1 MMIKEPAIERKNPL
15 WELATEYLSHLQF
28 ERRLSNNTLYAY
40 NYDLKKYINFMY
52 NELQLMSI
60 DLIQSTHIEKF
71 VNKLSDAP
79 KMDNKEGIKKSSS
92 IHRLFSTIR
101 GFHQYLCQLRIT
113 KNDPSQLLV
122 PPRLTRSIPTTL
134 LVEEVNQIIQ
144 SVDLN
149 KKYALRDQAILSML
163 YASGLRVTELVDLK
177 LKNLMM
183 DEGLI
188 RVFGKGGKERIIPF
202 GKRALTFL
210 KLYLKEVRPSNS
222 KKGKSQGILFLN
234 HRGGK
239 LTRMS
244 IWNILHENTLRA
256 GITKKVSPHVLRHS
270 FATHLLEGGAD
281 LRSVQEMLGHSDIT
295 TTQIYTNIDKI
306 YLKEIHKEFHP
317 RG

>member
-1 MMIKEPAIERKNPL
+1 MINEPAIERNNPL

-40 NYDLKKYINFMY
+40 NLDLKKYTHFLFSELHLTSIN
-52 NELQLMSI
+52 SI
-60 DLIQSTHIEKF
+60 KASHIENF
-71 VNKLSDAP
+71 VKDLNNAGTMDA
-79 KMDNKEGIKKSSS
+79 KSELKKSST

-113 KNDPSQLLV
+113 ENDPSELLV
-122 PPRLTRSIPTTL
+122 PPRLTRKIPTTL
-134 LVEEVNQIIQ
+134 LVEEVDKIIQ
-144 SVDLN
+144 AVDLT
-149 KKYALRDQAILSML
+149 KKYALRDQAILSLL
-163 YASGLRVTELVDLK
+163 YASGIRVTELVDLK

-183 DEGLI
+183 DDGLI
-188 RVFGKGGKERIIPF
+188 RVFGKGRKERIVPI
-202 GKRALTFL
+202 GKIALSFL
-210 KLYLKEVRPSNS
+210 TLYLKELRPSNS
-222 KKGKSQGILFLN
+222 RKGKSQGILFLN

-317 RG
+317 RS

>member
-1 MMIKEPAIERKNPL
+1 MIEEPAIGRNNPL

-28 ERRLSNNTLYAY
+28 ERRLSTNTLNAY
-40 NYDLKKYINFMY
+40 NHDLKKYTNFMFDK
-52 NELQLMSI
+52 LQLMSI
-60 DLIQSTHIEKF
+60 DSIQSSHIENF
-71 VNKLSDAP
+71 VNKLSNKAT
-79 KMDNKEGIKKSSS
+79 MDKKEGLKKSSS

-134 LVEEVNQIIQ
+134 IVEEVNQIIQ
-144 SVDLN
+144 SVNLN
-149 KKYALRDQAILSML
+149 KKFAIRDQAILSML

-177 LKNLMM
+177 LKNIMM

-188 RVFGKGGKERIIPF
+188 RVFGKGGKERIVPF
-202 GKRALTFL
+202 GKTALTFL
-210 KLYLKEVRPSNS
+210 KLYLKLIRPSSS

-239 LTRMS
+239 LTRMA
-244 IWNILHENTLRA
+244 IWNILHENTIRA
-256 GITKKVSPHVLRHS
+256 GINKKVSPHVLRHS

-306 YLKEIHKEFHP
+306 YLKEIHKQFHP

>member
-1 MMIKEPAIERKNPL
+1 MIKEPTIEKNNPL

-28 ERRLSNNTLYAY
+28 ERRLSNNTLYSY
-40 NYDLKKYINFMY
+40 SHDLKKYINFMY
-52 NELQLMSI
+52 NKLQLMSI
-60 DLIQSTHIEKF
+60 DSIQSGHIEKF
-71 VNKLSDAP
+71 VNELSNAP

-113 KNDPSQLLV
+113 NNDPSQLLV
-122 PPRLTRSIPTTL
+122 SPRLTRSIPTTL

-144 SVDLN
+144 SIDLN
-149 KKYALRDQAILSML
+149 KKYAFRDQAILSML

-177 LKNLMM
+177 VKNLMM

-188 RVFGKGGKERIIPF
+188 RVFGKGGKERIVPF
-202 GKRALTFL
+202 GKTALTFL

>member
-1 MMIKEPAIERKNPL
+1 MITEPEIKRNDPL

-28 ERRLSNNTLYAY
+28 ERRLSNNTLIAY
-40 NYDLKKYINFMY
+40 NLDLKKYTHYLSSKLHLTSIN
-52 NELQLMSI
+52 SI
-60 DLIQSTHIEKF
+60 KASHIENF
-71 VNKLSDAP
+71 VKDLNNTGKLHRKSDL
-79 KMDNKEGIKKSSS
+79 KKSST

-101 GFHQYLCQLRIT
+101 GFHQYLCQLKIT
-113 KNDPSQLLV
+113 NNDPSELLV
-122 PPRLTRSIPTTL
+122 PPRLTRKIPTIL
-134 LVEEVNQIIQ
+134 SIEEIDNIIQ
-144 SVDLN
+144 SVDLT
-149 KKYALRDQAILSML
+149 KKYALRDQAILSLL
-163 YASGLRVTELVDLK
+163 YASGIRVTELVDLK

-183 DEGLI
+183 DDGLI
-188 RVFGKGGKERIIPF
+188 RVFGKGRKERIVPI
-202 GKRALTFL
+202 GKIALSFL
-210 KLYLKEVRPSNS
+210 ILYLKELRPFNS

-234 HRGGK
+234 HRGSK

>member
-1 MMIKEPAIERKNPL
+1 MINEPAIERNNPL

-40 NYDLKKYINFMY
+40 NLDLKKYTHFLFSELHLTSIN
-52 NELQLMSI
+52 SI
-60 DLIQSTHIEKF
+60 KASHIENF
-71 VNKLSDAP
+71 VKDLNNAGIMDTKSDL
-79 KMDNKEGIKKSSS
+79 KKSST

-113 KNDPSQLLV
+113 ENDPSELLV
-122 PPRLTRSIPTTL
+122 PPRLTRKIPTTL
-134 LVEEVNQIIQ
+134 LVEEVDKIIQ
-144 SVDLN
+144 AVDLT
-149 KKYALRDQAILSML
+149 KKYALRDQAILSLL
-163 YASGLRVTELVDLK
+163 YASGIRVTELVDLK

-183 DEGLI
+183 DDGLI
-188 RVFGKGGKERIIPF
+188 RVFGKGRKERIVPI
-202 GKRALTFL
+202 GKIALSFL
-210 KLYLKEVRPSNS
+210 TLYLKELRPSNS
-222 KKGKSQGILFLN
+222 RKGKSQGILFLN

-317 RG
+317 RS

>member
-1 MMIKEPAIERKNPL
+1 MINEPAVERKNPL

-40 NYDLKKYINFMY
+40 SLDLKKYTHFLFSELHLTSIN
-52 NELQLMSI
+52 SI
-60 DLIQSTHIEKF
+60 KASHIENF
-71 VNKLSDAP
+71 VNDLNYTG
-79 KMDNKEGIKKSSS
+79 KMDRKSNFKKPST

-101 GFHQYLCQLRIT
+101 GFHQYLCQLKIT
-113 KNDPSQLLV
+113 KNDPSELLV
-122 PPRLTRSIPTTL
+122 PPRLTRKIPTTL
-134 LVEEVNQIIQ
+134 SVEEVDKIIE
-144 SVDLN
+144 SVDLT
-149 KKYALRDQAILSML
+149 KKYALRDQAILSLL
-163 YASGLRVTELVDLK
+163 YASGIRVTELVDLK

-183 DEGLI
+183 DDGLI
-188 RVFGKGGKERIIPF
+188 RVFGKGRKERIVPI
-202 GKRALTFL
+202 GKMALSFL
-210 KLYLKEVRPSNS
+210 TLYLKELRPSNS

-234 HRGGK
+234 HRGEK

-317 RG
+317 RS

>member
-1 MMIKEPAIERKNPL
+1 MINEPAIERNNPL

-40 NYDLKKYINFMY
+40 NLDLKKYTHFLFSELHLTSIN
-52 NELQLMSI
+52 SI
-60 DLIQSTHIEKF
+60 KASHIENF
-71 VNKLSDAP
+71 VKDLNNAGTMDTKSDF
-79 KMDNKEGIKKSSS
+79 KKSST

-113 KNDPSQLLV
+113 ENDPSELLV
-122 PPRLTRSIPTTL
+122 PPRLTQKIPTTL
-134 LVEEVNQIIQ
+134 LVEEVDKIIQ
-144 SVDLN
+144 AVDLT
-149 KKYALRDQAILSML
+149 KKYALRDQAILSLL
-163 YASGLRVTELVDLK
+163 YASGIRVTELVDLK

-183 DEGLI
+183 DDGLI
-188 RVFGKGGKERIIPF
+188 RVFGKGRKERIVPI
-202 GKRALTFL
+202 GKIALSFL
-210 KLYLKEVRPSNS
+210 TLYLKELRPSNS
-222 KKGKSQGILFLN
+222 RKGKSQGILFLN

-317 RG
+317 RS

>member
-1 MMIKEPAIERKNPL
+1 MINEPAIERNNPL

-40 NYDLKKYINFMY
+40 NLDLKKYTHFLFSELHLTSIN
-52 NELQLMSI
+52 SI
-60 DLIQSTHIEKF
+60 KASHIENF
-71 VNKLSDAP
+71 VKDLNNAETMGAKSDL
-79 KMDNKEGIKKSSS
+79 KKSST

-113 KNDPSQLLV
+113 ENDPSELLV
-122 PPRLTRSIPTTL
+122 PPRLTRNIPTTL
-134 LVEEVNQIIQ
+134 LVEEVDKIIQ
-144 SVDLN
+144 AVDLT
-149 KKYALRDQAILSML
+149 KKYALRDQAILSLL
-163 YASGLRVTELVDLK
+163 YASGIRVTELVDLK

-183 DEGLI
+183 DDGLI
-188 RVFGKGGKERIIPF
+188 RVFGKGRKERIVPI
-202 GKRALTFL
+202 GKIALSFL
-210 KLYLKEVRPSNS
+210 TLYLKELRPSNS
-222 KKGKSQGILFLN
+222 RKGKSQGILFLN

-317 RG
+317 RS

>member
-1 MMIKEPAIERKNPL
+1 MINEPAIERNNPL

-40 NYDLKKYINFMY
+40 NFDLKKYTHFLFSELHLTSIN
-52 NELQLMSI
+52 SI
-60 DLIQSTHIEKF
+60 KASHIENF
-71 VNKLSDAP
+71 VKDLNNAGTMDTKSDL
-79 KMDNKEGIKKSSS
+79 KKSST

-113 KNDPSQLLV
+113 ENDPSELLV
-122 PPRLTRSIPTTL
+122 PPRLTRKIPTTL
-134 LVEEVNQIIQ
+134 LVEEVDKIIQ
-144 SVDLN
+144 AVDLT
-149 KKYALRDQAILSML
+149 KKYALRDQAILSLL
-163 YASGLRVTELVDLK
+163 YASGIRVTELVDLK

-183 DEGLI
+183 DDGLI
-188 RVFGKGGKERIIPF
+188 RVFGKGRKERIVPI
-202 GKRALTFL
+202 GKIALSFL
-210 KLYLKEVRPSNS
+210 TLYLKELRPSNS
-222 KKGKSQGILFLN
+222 RKGTSQGILFLN

-317 RG
+317 RS

>member
-40 NYDLKKYINFMY
+40 NHDLKKYVNFMY

-60 DLIQSTHIEKF
+60 DSIQSAHIEKF

-188 RVFGKGGKERIIPF
+188 RVFGKGGKERIVPF

-210 KLYLKEVRPSNS
+210 KLYLKEVRPFNS

-295 TTQIYTNIDKI
+295 TTQIYTNIDKF

>member
-1 MMIKEPAIERKNPL
+1 MIEEPVIGRNNPL

-28 ERRLSNNTLYAY
+28 ERRLSTNTLNAY
-40 NYDLKKYINFMY
+40 NHDLKKYTNFMF
-52 NELQLMSI
+52 NKLQLVSI
-60 DLIQSTHIEKF
+60 DSIQSSHIENF
-71 VNKLSDAP
+71 VNKLSNKAN
-79 KMDNKEGIKKSSS
+79 MDKKEGLKKSSS

-134 LVEEVNQIIQ
+134 IVEEVNQIIQ

-149 KKYALRDQAILSML
+149 KKFALRDQAILSML

-177 LKNLMM
+177 LKNIMM

-188 RVFGKGGKERIIPF
+188 RVFGKGGKERIVPF
-202 GKRALTFL
+202 GKIALTFL
-210 KLYLKEVRPSNS
+210 KLYLKLLRPSSS
-222 KKGKSQGILFLN
+222 KKIKSQGILFLN

-239 LTRMS
+239 LTRMA
-244 IWNILHENTLRA
+244 IWNILHENTIRA
-256 GITKKVSPHVLRHS
+256 GINKKVSPHVLRHS

-306 YLKEIHKEFHP
+306 YLKEIHKQFHP

>member
-1 MMIKEPAIERKNPL
+1 MINEPAIERNNPL

-40 NYDLKKYINFMY
+40 NLDLKKYTHFLFSELHLTSIN
-52 NELQLMSI
+52 SI
-60 DLIQSTHIEKF
+60 KASHIENF
-71 VNKLSDAP
+71 VKDLNNVGTTDTKSDL
-79 KMDNKEGIKKSSS
+79 KKSST

-113 KNDPSQLLV
+113 ENDPSELLV
-122 PPRLTRSIPTTL
+122 PPRLTRKIPTTL
-134 LVEEVNQIIQ
+134 LVEEVDKIIQ
-144 SVDLN
+144 AVDLT
-149 KKYALRDQAILSML
+149 KKYALRDQAILSLL
-163 YASGLRVTELVDLK
+163 YASGIRVTELVDLK

-183 DEGLI
+183 DDGLI
-188 RVFGKGGKERIIPF
+188 RVFGKGRKERIVPI
-202 GKRALTFL
+202 GKIALSFL
-210 KLYLKEVRPSNS
+210 TLYLKELRPSNS
-222 KKGKSQGILFLN
+222 RKGKSQGILFLN

-317 RG
+317 RS

>member
-1 MMIKEPAIERKNPL
+1 MINEPAIERKNPL

-40 NYDLKKYINFMY
+40 SLDLKKYTHFLFSELHLTSIN
-52 NELQLMSI
+52 SI
-60 DLIQSTHIEKF
+60 KASHIENF
-71 VNKLSDAP
+71 VNDLNYTG
-79 KMDNKEGIKKSSS
+79 KMDRKSNFKKSST

-101 GFHQYLCQLRIT
+101 GFHQYLCQLKIT
-113 KNDPSQLLV
+113 KNDPSELLV
-122 PPRLTRSIPTTL
+122 PPRLTRKIPMTL
-134 LVEEVNQIIQ
+134 SVEEVDKIIQ
-144 SVDLN
+144 SVDLT
-149 KKYALRDQAILSML
+149 KKYALRDQAILSLL
-163 YASGLRVTELVDLK
+163 YASGIRVTELVDLK

-183 DEGLI
+183 DDGLI
-188 RVFGKGGKERIIPF
+188 RVFGKGRKERIVPI
-202 GKRALTFL
+202 GKMALSFL
-210 KLYLKEVRPSNS
+210 TLYLKELRPSNS

-234 HRGGK
+234 HRGEK

-317 RG
+317 RS

>member
-1 MMIKEPAIERKNPL
+1 MINKPAIERNNPL

-40 NYDLKKYINFMY
+40 NLDLKKYTHFLFSELHLTSIN
-52 NELQLMSI
+52 SI
-60 DLIQSTHIEKF
+60 KASHIENF
-71 VNKLSDAP
+71 VKDLNNAGTMDTKSDL
-79 KMDNKEGIKKSSS
+79 KKSST

-113 KNDPSQLLV
+113 ENDPSELLV
-122 PPRLTRSIPTTL
+122 PPRLTRNIPTTL
-134 LVEEVNQIIQ
+134 LVQDVDKIIQ
-144 SVDLN
+144 SVDLT
-149 KKYALRDQAILSML
+149 KKYALRDQAILTLL
-163 YASGLRVTELVDLK
+163 YASGIRVTELVDLK
-177 LKNLMM
+177 LNNLMM
-183 DEGLI
+183 DDGLM
-188 RVFGKGGKERIIPF
+188 RVYGKGKKERIVPI
-202 GKRALTFL
+202 GKIALSSLT
-210 KLYLKEVRPSNS
+210 LYLKELRPSNS
-222 KKGKSQGILFLN
+222 GKGKSQGILFLN

-317 RG
+317 RS

>member
-1 MMIKEPAIERKNPL
+1 MINEPAIERNNPL

-40 NYDLKKYINFMY
+40 NLDLKKYTHFLFSELHLTSIN
-52 NELQLMSI
+52 SI
-60 DLIQSTHIEKF
+60 KASHIENF
-71 VNKLSDAP
+71 VKDLNNTGTMDTKSDL
-79 KMDNKEGIKKSSS
+79 KKSST

-113 KNDPSQLLV
+113 ENDPSELLV
-122 PPRLTRSIPTTL
+122 PPRLNRKIPTTL
-134 LVEEVNQIIQ
+134 LVEEVDKIIQ
-144 SVDLN
+144 AVDLT
-149 KKYALRDQAILSML
+149 KKYALRDQAILSLL
-163 YASGLRVTELVDLK
+163 YASGIRVSELVDLK
-177 LKNLMM
+177 LKNLMI
-183 DEGLI
+183 DDGLM
-188 RVFGKGGKERIIPF
+188 RVFGKGRKERIVPI
-202 GKRALTFL
+202 GKIALSSLT
-210 KLYLKEVRPSNS
+210 LYLKELRPSNS
-222 KKGKSQGILFLN
+222 RKGKSQGILFLN

-317 RG
+317 RS

>member
-1 MMIKEPAIERKNPL
+1 MINEPAIERNNPL

-40 NYDLKKYINFMY
+40 NLDLKKYTHFLFSELHLTSIN
-52 NELQLMSI
+52 SI
-60 DLIQSTHIEKF
+60 KASHIENF
-71 VNKLSDAP
+71 VKDLNNAGTMDTKSDL
-79 KMDNKEGIKKSSS
+79 KKSST

-113 KNDPSQLLV
+113 ENDPSELLV
-122 PPRLTRSIPTTL
+122 PPRLTRKIPTTL
-134 LVEEVNQIIQ
+134 LVEEVDKIIQ
-144 SVDLN
+144 AVDLT
-149 KKYALRDQAILSML
+149 KKYALRDQAILSLL
-163 YASGLRVTELVDLK
+163 YASGIRVTELVDLQ

-183 DEGLI
+183 DDGLI
-188 RVFGKGGKERIIPF
+188 RVFGKGRKERIVPI
-202 GKRALTFL
+202 GKIALSFL
-210 KLYLKEVRPSNS
+210 TLYLKELRPSNS
-222 KKGKSQGILFLN
+222 RKGKSQGILFLN

-317 RG
+317 RS

>member
-1 MMIKEPAIERKNPL
+1 MINEPAIERNNPL

-40 NYDLKKYINFMY
+40 NLDLKKYTHFLFS
-52 NELQLMSI
+52 ELQLTSI
-60 DLIQSTHIEKF
+60 NSIKSSHIENF
-71 VNKLSDAP
+71 VKELNNAGTMDTKSDL
-79 KMDNKEGIKKSSS
+79 KKSST

-113 KNDPSQLLV
+113 ENDPSELLV
-122 PPRLTRSIPTTL
+122 PPRLTRKIPTTL
-134 LVEEVNQIIQ
+134 LVEEVDKIIQ
-144 SVDLN
+144 AVDLT
-149 KKYALRDQAILSML
+149 KKYALRDQAILSLL
-163 YASGLRVTELVDLK
+163 YASGIRVTELVDLK

-183 DEGLI
+183 DDGLI
-188 RVFGKGGKERIIPF
+188 RVFGKGRKERIVPI
-202 GKRALTFL
+202 GKIALSFL
-210 KLYLKEVRPSNS
+210 TLYLKELRPSNS
-222 KKGKSQGILFLN
+222 RKGKSQGILFLN

>member
-1 MMIKEPAIERKNPL
+1 MINEPAIERNNPL

-40 NYDLKKYINFMY
+40 NLDLKKYTHFLFSELHLTSIN
-52 NELQLMSI
+52 SI
-60 DLIQSTHIEKF
+60 KASHIENF
-71 VNKLSDAP
+71 VKDLNNTGT
-79 KMDNKEGIKKSSS
+79 MDTKRDLKKTST

-113 KNDPSQLLV
+113 ENDPSELLV
-122 PPRLTRSIPTTL
+122 PPRLTRKIPTTL
-134 LVEEVNQIIQ
+134 LVEEVDNIIQ
-144 SVDLN
+144 AVDLT
-149 KKYALRDQAILSML
+149 KKYALRDQAILSLL
-163 YASGLRVTELVDLK
+163 YASGIRVTELVDLQ
-177 LKNLMM
+177 LKNFMM
-183 DEGLI
+183 DDGLI
-188 RVFGKGGKERIIPF
+188 RVFGKGRKERIVPI
-202 GKRALTFL
+202 GKIALSFL
-210 KLYLKEVRPSNS
+210 TLYLKELRPSNS
-222 KKGKSQGILFLN
+222 RKGKSQGILFLN

-317 RG
+317 RS

>member
-1 MMIKEPAIERKNPL
+1 MINEPAIERNNPL

-40 NYDLKKYINFMY
+40 NLDLKKYTHFLFSELHLTSIN
-52 NELQLMSI
+52 SI
-60 DLIQSTHIEKF
+60 KASHIENF
-71 VNKLSDAP
+71 VKDLNNAGTMDTKSDL
-79 KMDNKEGIKKSSS
+79 KKSST

-113 KNDPSQLLV
+113 ENDPSELLM
-122 PPRLTRSIPTTL
+122 PPRLTRKIPTTL
-134 LVEEVNQIIQ
+134 LVEEVDKIIQ
-144 SVDLN
+144 AVDLT
-149 KKYALRDQAILSML
+149 KKYALRDQAILSLL
-163 YASGLRVTELVDLK
+163 YASGIRVTELVDLK

-183 DEGLI
+183 DDGLI
-188 RVFGKGGKERIIPF
+188 RVFGKGRKERIVPI
-202 GKRALTFL
+202 GKIALSFL
-210 KLYLKEVRPSNS
+210 TLYLKELRPSNS
-222 KKGKSQGILFLN
+222 RKGKSQGILFLN

-317 RG
+317 RS

>member
-1 MMIKEPAIERKNPL
+1 MINEPAIERNNPL
-15 WELATEYLSHLQF
+15 RELATEYLSHLQF
-28 ERRLSNNTLYAY
+28 ERRLSSNTLYAY
-40 NYDLKKYINFMY
+40 NLDLKKYTHFLFSELHLTSIN
-52 NELQLMSI
+52 SI
-60 DLIQSTHIEKF
+60 KASHIENF
-71 VNKLSDAP
+71 VKDLNNVGTMDAKSDL
-79 KMDNKEGIKKSSS
+79 KKSST

-113 KNDPSQLLV
+113 ENDPSELLV
-122 PPRLTRSIPTTL
+122 PPRLTRKIPTTL
-134 LVEEVNQIIQ
+134 LVEEVDKIIQ
-144 SVDLN
+144 AVDLT
-149 KKYALRDQAILSML
+149 KKYALRDQAILSLL
-163 YASGLRVTELVDLK
+163 YASGIRVTELVDLK

-183 DEGLI
+183 DDGLI
-188 RVFGKGGKERIIPF
+188 RVFGKGRKERIVPI
-202 GKRALTFL
+202 GKIALSSLT
-210 KLYLKEVRPSNS
+210 LYLKELRPSNFR
-222 KKGKSQGILFLN
+222 KGKSQGILFLN

-256 GITKKVSPHVLRHS
+256 GITKKVSQHVLRHS

-317 RG
+317 RS

>member
-60 DLIQSTHIEKF
+60 DSIQSAHLEKF
-71 VNKLSDAP
+71 VNELSDTP

-188 RVFGKGGKERIIPF
+188 RVFGKGGKERIVPF

-222 KKGKSQGILFLN
+222 KKGTSQGILFLN

>member
-1 MMIKEPAIERKNPL
+1 MIKEPAIERKNPL

-28 ERRLSNNTLYAY
+28 ERRLSNNTLSAY
-40 NYDLKKYINFMY
+40 NHDLKKYINFMD
-52 NELQLMSI
+52 NELQLISI
-60 DLIQSTHIEKF
+60 DSIQSAHIEKF
-71 VNKLSDAP
+71 VNELSDAP
-79 KMDNKEGIKKSSS
+79 NMDNKEGIKKSSS

-188 RVFGKGGKERIIPF
+188 RVFGKGGKERIVPF

-210 KLYLKEVRPSNS
+210 KLYLKEVRPFNS

>member
-1 MMIKEPAIERKNPL
+1 
-15 WELATEYLSHLQF
+15 
-28 ERRLSNNTLYAY
+28 
-40 NYDLKKYINFMY
+40 
-52 NELQLMSI
+52 
-60 DLIQSTHIEKF
+60 
-71 VNKLSDAP
+71 
-79 KMDNKEGIKKSSS
+79 
-92 IHRLFSTIR
+92 
-101 GFHQYLCQLRIT
+101 
-113 KNDPSQLLV
+113 V

-188 RVFGKGGKERIIPF
+188 RVFGKGGKERIVPF
-202 GKRALTFL
+202 GKTALTFL
-210 KLYLKEVRPSNS
+210 KLYLKEVRPFNS
-222 KKGKSQGILFLN
+222 QKGKSQGILFLN